1 MTTQIPDGAGRPWSR
16 QVLRSNN
23 ERVLLERLRA
33 AGTASR
39 AELARVTG
47 ISKPTVSTA
56 LGHLERAGLVRE
68 TGELVTSGR
77 GRSAVLYE
85 VDPTAGYVVG
95 IDVGRSWIRVAVADL
110 DGVIAG
116 RSEVPNTARDA
127 EEMVPAATAIAHEV
141 VRAAGLEWYQVVHT
155 VVGSPGVIDPV
166 SGEVRY
172 AGNLP
177 GWGRP
182 GLVERMQ
189 ASLGTALTVH
199 NDANLAALGEHVF
212 GAGQGCPLFV
222 YLMVGTGVGA
232 GVVVDGR
239 LFPGAHGAAGE
250 VGYLPFAPGL
260 GGAADRLAEGAD
272 VGVDG
277 DASRSRFAGGRGM
290 LEDAVGGDAVVAE
303 AIELGLTRPVSASGV
318 AAGAETGTTTR
329 SGAGSGRLGAKEV
342 FDAARAGDPIA
353 LAAVRVEAARLAQ
366 AVAAV
371 AAVLDPALIVLG
383 GGIGGNSD
391 LLLGPVR
398 EALAELT
405 PLRPEL
411 AASTLGRDAV
421 LMGAIATAL
430 TTAREFVFE
439 SRSAEPEQ
447 HVLLD
452 PGRRAAGREAISL
465 EM

>member
-1 MTTQIPDGAGRPWSR
+1 MMTTQIPDEAGRPWSR

-68 TGELVTSGR
+68 TGEVVTSGR

-110 DGVIAG
+110 DGAIAG
-116 RSEVPNTARDA
+116 RSEVANTARDA
-127 EEMVPAATAIAHEV
+127 DEMVPAAAAIAHSV
-141 VRAAGLEWYQVVHT
+141 VRAAGLDWSRVVYT
-155 VVGSPGVIDPV
+155 VVGSPGVTDP
-166 SGEVRY
+166 GTGQVRY
-172 AGNLP
+172 ASNLP
-177 GWGRP
+177 GWGRA

-189 ASLGTALTVH
+189 DALGTALAVH
-199 NDANLAALGEHVF
+199 NDANLAALGEHAF
-212 GAGQGCPLFV
+212 GAGRGCPLFV

-250 VGYLPFAPGL
+250 VGYLPFAAEPAEVAAPGVL
-260 GGAADRLAEGAD
+260 DGSAILAESAERAVAGAVVASQTRLAE
-272 VGVDG
+272 
-277 DASRSRFAGGRGM
+277 RRGM
-290 LEDAVGGDAVVAE
+290 LEGAVGADAVVAT
-303 AIELGLTRPVSASGV
+303 AVALGMTPADDPG
-318 AAGAETGTTTR
+318 ADPGAE
-329 SGAGSGRLGAKEV
+329 ADLGAKDV
-342 FDAARAGDPIA
+342 FDAARAGDRIA
-353 LAAVRVEAARLAQ
+353 LAAVRMEAGRLAH

-383 GGIGGNSD
+383 GGIGGNAD
-391 LLLGPVR
+391 LLLDPVR
-398 EALAELT
+398 EALVELT

-430 TTAREFVFE
+430 KTARDYVFE
-439 SRSAEPEQ
+439 SRSSEQ
-447 HVLLD
+447 VQVR
-452 PGRRAAGREAISL
+452 G
-465 EM
+465 

>member
-1 MTTQIPDGAGRPWSR
+1 MMTTQIPDGAGRPWSR

-68 TGELVTSGR
+68 TGEVVTSGR

-110 DGVIAG
+110 DGAIAG
-116 RSEVPNTARDA
+116 RAEVANTARDA
-127 EEMVPAATAIAHEV
+127 DEMLPAAASIARSV
-141 VRAAGLEWYQVVHT
+141 VRSAGLDWDVVVHT
-155 VVGSPGVIDPV
+155 VVGSPGVIAPGT
-166 SGEVRY
+166 SEVRY
-172 AGNLP
+172 AANLP

-189 ASLGTALTVH
+189 AELGTSLTVH
-199 NDANLAALGEHVF
+199 NDANLAALGEHAF
-212 GAGQGCPLFV
+212 GAGQGSPLFV

-239 LFPGAHGAAGE
+239 LFQGAHGAAGE
-250 VGYLPFAPGL
+250 VGYLPFAPEP
-260 GGAADRLAEGAD
+260 GAVRERAVDESRPAD
-272 VGVDG
+272 
-277 DASRSRFAGGRGM
+277 GRGM
-290 LEDAVGGDAVVAE
+290 LEDAVGGDAVVA
-303 AIELGLTRPVSASGV
+303 AATALGMVASRAAASGS
-318 AAGAETGTTTR
+318 AASGSAASGPGAD
-329 SGAGSGRLGAKEV
+329 SGPATALALGAKDV
-342 FDAARAGDPIA
+342 FDAARAGDPLA
-353 LAAVRVEAARLAQ
+353 LAAVRVEAGRLAH
-366 AVAAV
+366 AVAAIT
-371 AAVLDPALIVLG
+371 AVLDPTLIVLG
-383 GGIGGNSD
+383 GGIGGNAD
-391 LLLGPVR
+391 LLLKPVR
-398 EALAELT
+398 EALAQLT

-411 AASTLGRDAV
+411 AASALGRDAV

-430 TTAREFVFE
+430 TTAREYVFE
-439 SRSAEPEQ
+439 SRST
-447 HVLLD
+447 D
-452 PGRRAAGREAISL
+452 
-465 EM
+465 

>member
-1 MTTQIPDGAGRPWSR
+1 MMTTQIPDGAGRPWSR

-68 TGELVTSGR
+68 TGEVVTSGR

-116 RSEVPNTARDA
+116 RAEVPNTAQDA
-127 EEMVPAATAIAHEV
+127 DEMLPAAASIARGV
-141 VRAAGLEWYQVVHT
+141 VQAAGLDWSGVVHT
-155 VVGSPGVIDPV
+155 VVGSPGVIV
-166 SGEVRY
+166 AGSSEVRY
-172 AGNLP
+172 AANLP

-189 ASLGTALTVH
+189 AELGTPLTVH
-199 NDANLAALGEHVF
+199 NDANLAALGEHAF
-212 GAGQGCPLFV
+212 GAGQGSPLFV

-250 VGYLPFAPGL
+250 VGYLPFTPEL
-260 GGAADRLAEGAD
+260 LPGAAVDTAVVPAKGAA
-272 VGVDG
+272 
-277 DASRSRFAGGRGM
+277 ASPTARGSRPADGRGM
-290 LEDAVGGDAVVAE
+290 LEHAVGGDAVVAT
-303 AIELGLTRPVSASGV
+303 AIGLGMAPGI
-318 AAGAETGTTTR
+318 AGESSET
-329 SGAGSGRLGAKEV
+329 ALGAKDV
-342 FDAARAGDPIA
+342 FDAARAGDPLA
-353 LAAVRVEAARLAQ
+353 LAAVRMEAGRLAH

-371 AAVLDPALIVLG
+371 TAVLDPALIVLG
-383 GGIGGNSD
+383 GGIGGNAD
-391 LLLGPVR
+391 LLLEPVR
-398 EALAELT
+398 AALAELT

-430 TTAREFVFE
+430 TTAREVVFE
-439 SRSAEPEQ
+439 ARSS
-447 HVLLD
+447 D
-452 PGRRAAGREAISL
+452 AGVP
-465 EM
+465 